1 MRCLLLHQL
10 GHCKGDS
17 DGDDVLLHLHH
28 HQHQHQHHQHQHYHQ
43 HQHHHQHQHQYHH
56 QADSVCIEGEEDV
69 CQSGNCHLV
78 DGSETFVITIIFN
91 VSYLIII
98 NFIIS
103 TIKIIRMELEY
114 KRRGVC
120 LQEEEVSCDNGGA
133 QCGPGGACRNW

>member
-1 MRCLLLHQL
+1 M
-10 GHCKGDS
+10 
-17 DGDDVLLHLHH
+17 
-28 HQHQHQHHQHQHYHQ
+28 
-43 HQHHHQHQHQYHH
+43 
-56 QADSVCIEGEEDV
+56 CIEGEEDV

-91 VSYLIII
+91 IIFNVIFNISYLIII
-98 NFIIS
+98 TFIIS

-133 QCGPGGACRNW
+133 QCGPGVACPDW